1 MMAGLVL
8 PRGGCVRALLAAG
21 LLALLTGCA
30 TLPGSAGAPQ
40 ASSPLTPLTPAE
52 VAVEPVAKVVLPA
65 TSSMSSR
72 LAALARRLFKSK
84 KSEEPVFIPAPDP
97 ESMPESDHVVDEK
110 YQLTGDTAVEVERGD
125 ASWYGGR
132 FQGQLTAN
140 GERYNKYELT
150 AAHKTLPFGTIVKV
164 RSLALGREVNV
175 RINDRGPFA
184 PGRVIDVSQAA
195 AEALGLV
202 NGAGVTEVS
211 LNVADGTVLE
221 DTEEGAPQRKSRA
234 KVPDSA
240 PAKGDRHSKTKA
252 HAAKDGGKD
261 SAKAHKSKDS
271 AKAHAAK
278 DGAKSHGSHKEA
290 VAKKKHH

>member
-1 MMAGLVL
+1 MMARLVL

-30 TLPGSAGAPQ
+30 TLPEPL
-40 ASSPLTPLTPAE
+40 SSKNSSSTPLTPLTPAE
-52 VAVEPVAKVVLPA
+52 VAVEPVAKVVLPP
-65 TSSMSSR
+65 TLSMSSR

-84 KSEEPVFIPAPDP
+84 KSQEPVFIPAPDP
-97 ESMPESDHVVDEK
+97 EPVPESDHIVDEK

-132 FQGQLTAN
+132 FHGQRTAN

-211 LNVADGTVLE
+211 LNVADGAALE
-221 DTEEGAPQRKSRA
+221 DTEESAPERKSRVKA
-234 KVPDSA
+234 PDSA

-252 HAAKDGGKD
+252 HKSKDG
-261 SAKAHKSKDS
+261 AKAHKSKDS

-278 DGAKSHGSHKEA
+278 DGAKSHGSHKDA
-290 VAKKKHH
+290 AAKKKHH

>member
-8 PRGGCVRALLAAG
+8 RRSGCVRALLAAG

-30 TLPGSAGAPQ
+30 TLPEPL
-40 ASSPLTPLTPAE
+40 SSKNSSSTPLTPLTPAE
-52 VAVEPVAKVVLPA
+52 VAVEPVAKVVLPP
-65 TSSMSSR
+65 TLSMSSR

-84 KSEEPVFIPAPDP
+84 KSQDPVFILAPDP
-97 ESMPESDHVVDEK
+97 EPVPESDHIVDEK

-132 FQGQLTAN
+132 FHGQRTAN

-202 NGAGVTEVS
+202 KGVGVTEVS
-211 LNVADGTVLE
+211 LNVADNTALE
-221 DTEEGAPQRKSRA
+221 EIDENAPQRKARA
-234 KVPDSA
+234 KASDSA
-240 PAKGDRHSKTKA
+240 PAKGSRSSKAKA
-252 HAAKDGGKD
+252 RAAKDD
-261 SAKAHKSKDS
+261 AKAHKTKVK
-271 AKAHAAK
+271 AKTNKA
-278 DGAKSHGSHKEA
+278 KEA
-290 VAKKKHH
+290 VVKKKRP

>member
-1 MMAGLVL
+1 MMAGFVVW
-8 PRGGCVRALLAAG
+8 RCSSVRAALVAG

-30 TLPGSAGAPQ
+30 TLPGSAGSPQ
-40 ASSPLTPLTPAE
+40 TSSTPLTPLTPAE
-52 VAVEPVAKVVLPA
+52 VAVEPVAKVVLPS
-65 TSSMSSR
+65 TPSMSSR
-72 LAALARRLFKSK
+72 LAAFAQRLFKSK
-84 KSEEPVFIPAPDP
+84 KSQAPVFIPAPDP
-97 ESMPESDHVVDEK
+97 APESDHVVDEK

-132 FQGQLTAN
+132 FHGQRTAN

-202 NGAGVTEVS
+202 GGAGVTEVS
-211 LNVADGTVLE
+211 LNVADGTALE

-234 KVPDSA
+234 KAPDSA

-252 HAAKDGGKD
+252 HAAKDG
-261 SAKAHKSKDS
+261 AKAHKSKDS
-271 AKAHAAK
+271 AKAHASK
-278 DGAKSHGSHKEA
+278 DGAKSHGSHKDA
-290 VAKKKHH
+290 AAKKKHH